1 MPDASSKPAD
11 HPGARAGA
19 SRDDELQEQALQAEL
34 SLVEGR
40 RARID
45 ALAAA
50 AARGATRQQPPG
62 TPTHWGLALSGGG
75 IRSATFALGVL
86 QAVAESPSR
95 RGARDE
101 GAPEASPGTTFKGSR
116 LSDFDYLSTVSG
128 GGYIGAF
135 LCGLFVPGRLREGT
149 GAEEAADDAA
159 RVLRSGAPGR
169 IHSDADYSG
178 EGRLKAPLAWLRENG
193 RYLAPTGFGDA
204 VYAAGLSIRNWISLH
219 VVVGTVLLALLAL
232 LALARAQLL
241 PWTHCWETGWFE
253 AARHAAAHV
262 EGWSAALVWWS
273 PVLLLVPV
281 LLAAWTVPCGVAYW
295 CNYQRADD
303 TSAPL
308 NRAVW
313 CGLAVAVGLAVCAGW
328 DAAGAPSAG
337 AGCGRTLQRWWLW
350 ALGAA
355 MAFIGVAIAMV
366 VALRDPRIA
375 EQRVLLTRH
384 LASSLVV
391 VGSVLGLG
399 LVDTASQTLYLLS
412 HAEGPGVQPLL
423 TPAAMVAALVW
434 LAKKGAASL
443 GKPAVGSRLRKL
455 PLTALGGIAGGLILF
470 LMATLWG
477 VVIHVLA
484 WSGGAPSGP
493 VPGGGHGAFLWALL
507 GASVVLAALVGQFPG
522 FINLSSLQ
530 SFYSARIVRA
540 YLGGSNGKRFAAGG
554 ASLSVA
560 EPIAGDNLVP
570 QDYLTA
576 DSGANAPALR
586 TLAPLHIVNVTLNKT
601 VDPAEQLVQ
610 RDRKGQPL
618 AVFPFG
624 FSVDGWRH
632 PFPDHQSTRGWRLNE
647 VERPLS
653 VGQWVGTSGAAIATG
668 IGRETSLGMSLLMG
682 AANVRL
688 GVWWDSGRGKAKAEP
703 GLLALLTTAVG
714 AVFRTQTY
722 LSYEFRARFFGMRR
736 KWQYLSDGGHFE
748 NTALYELLRPERR
761 VHLAV
766 ASDSG
771 ADPNYAFG
779 DLANLI
785 RLVRIDFGLEL
796 SVVRDFKAWPTLAG
810 VFGAPED
817 FAPGPPPHTRCAV
830 LLRAAPR
837 GSAQASRW
845 VVLLKPVV
853 GLHAQAD
860 ILQYKRQRPAFP
872 QEPTMDQFF
881 DEAQWESYRSLG
893 HSIASRVLATEVWS
907 ALETYMRLNAT
918 APAS

>member
-1 MPDASSKPAD
+1 MSDASSKPD
-11 HPGARAGA
+11 DDSGARVGNR
-19 SRDDELQEQALQAEL
+19 RDDELQKQALQAEL

-40 RARID
+40 RQRID
-45 ALAAA
+45 ALA
-50 AARGATRQQPPG
+50 GGEVGDATREGAAGPPK
-62 TPTHWGLALSGGG
+62 HWGLALSGGG

-86 QAVAESPSR
+86 QAVAESPAR
-95 RGARDE
+95 RSANCDGSA
-101 GAPEASPGTTFKGSR
+101 GGSAGTTFKGSG

-135 LCGLFVPGRLREGT
+135 LCGLFVPKRLREGT
-149 GAEEAADDAA
+149 GSEKAADDAT
-159 RVLRSGAPGR
+159 RVLRSGAPER
-169 IHSDADYSG
+169 IRSEADYSG

-204 VYAAGLSIRNWISLH
+204 VYAAGLSIRNWVSLH
-219 VVVGTVLLALLAL
+219 VVLGTALLAL
-232 LALARAQLL
+232 LAVLALARALSL
-241 PWTHCWETGWFE
+241 PVTHCWEAGWFE
-253 AARHAAAHV
+253 AARQAAAHAK
-262 EGWSAALVWWS
+262 ELSAAAIWWS

-281 LLAAWTVPCGVAYW
+281 LLAGWTVPCGIAYW
-295 CNYQRADD
+295 CNYQRPDD
-303 TSAPL
+303 TSGPL

-313 CGLAVAVGLAVCAGW
+313 CGLVVAAGLALCAGW
-328 DAAGAPSAG
+328 DAANAPA
-337 AGCGRTLQRWWLW
+337 AATGCERAVQRWWLW

-355 MAFIGVAIAMV
+355 MAVAGVAIAMV

-384 LASSLVV
+384 LASSLVAV
-391 VGSVLGLG
+391 AIVLSLG

-412 HAEGPGVQPLL
+412 HTDGPGARPLI
-423 TPAAMVAALVW
+423 TSAALVAPLVW
-434 LAKKGAASL
+434 LAKTGAASL
-443 GKPAVGSRLRKL
+443 GKPAVGSRLQKL
-455 PLTALGGIAGGLILF
+455 PLTTLGGIAGGLILF

-477 VVIHVLA
+477 VVVQALA
-484 WSGGAPSGP
+484 WSGRAPTES
-493 VPGGGHGAFLWALL
+493 VPGGGHGVFLWALA
-507 GASVVLAALVGQFPG
+507 GASILVAALVGQFPG

-540 YLGGSNGKRFAAGG
+540 YLGGSNGRRFDAGG
-554 ASLSVA
+554 PSLSVA
-560 EPIAGDNLVP
+560 EPIAGDNLMP
-570 QDYLTA
+570 QDYLTL
-576 DSGANAPALR
+576 GTHGEALALK

-624 FSVDGWRH
+624 FAVDGWRH
-632 PFPDHQSTRGWRLNE
+632 PFPDHQRTRGWRLNE

-653 VGQWVGTSGAAIATG
+653 VGQWVGTSGAAVATG

-688 GVWWDSGRGKAKAEP
+688 GVWWDSGCGKAKAER
-703 GLLALLTTAVG
+703 GLLALLTTAAG

-722 LSYEFRARFFGMRR
+722 LCYEFRARFFGMRR

-761 VHLAV
+761 VRLAL

-796 SVVRDFKAWPTLAG
+796 SVVRDFKAWPVLAG

-817 FAPGPPPHTRCAV
+817 FAPGTLSHTRCAV
-830 LLRAAPR
+830 LLRATPR
-837 GSAQASRW
+837 GSTESSCW

-853 GLHAQAD
+853 GTHAQAD
-860 ILQYKRQRPAFP
+860 ILQYKRQQPAFP

-893 HSIASRVLATEVWS
+893 HAIASRVLAAEVWS
-907 ALETYMRLNAT
+907 SLAAYMRLNAA
-918 APAS
+918 APAG